1 MVSDLCKN
9 EKMKTKGKKRKSK
22 HNEVTPFLHYVDY
35 SPLGSFCQEIIQ
47 HQIFNFF
54 HFLYAPSDFLIFLEY
69 IPQILTAHYL
79 ITGTNRVFFSIFYN
93 AYTAVLFSGVLYQ
106 FYIRNCSSVE

>member
-9 EKMKTKGKKRKSK
+9 EKMKAKVESRKSK

-35 SPLGSFCQEIIQ
+35 STFGSLCQSLLTFVYQFYHKANII
-47 HQIFNFF
+47 
-54 HFLYAPSDFLIFLEY
+54 SFLIFLEY
-69 IPQILTAHYL
+69 IPQILTAHHL
-79 ITGTNRVFFSIFYN
+79 ITGTNRVFLSIFYN

-106 FYIRNCSSVE
+106 SYIRNCSSVE

>member
-35 SPLGSFCQEIIQ
+35 SALGSFCQALLTFVYQFYHKANII
-47 HQIFNFF
+47 
-54 HFLYAPSDFLIFLEY
+54 SFLIFLEY

-93 AYTAVLFSGVLYQ
+93 AYTAALFSGVLY
-106 FYIRNCSSVE
+106 

>member
-1 MVSDLCKN
+1 MQERKN
-9 EKMKTKGKKRKSK
+9 ESESRKSK

-35 SPLGSFCQEIIQ
+35 STLGSFRQVLLTFVYQFYHKANII
-47 HQIFNFF
+47 
-54 HFLYAPSDFLIFLEY
+54 SFLIFLEY

-79 ITGTNRVFFSIFYN
+79 ITDTNRVFLSIFYN

-106 FYIRNCSSVE
+106 SYIRNCSSVE

>member
-35 SPLGSFCQEIIQ
+35 STLGSFRQALLTFVYQFYHKANII
-47 HQIFNFF
+47 
-54 HFLYAPSDFLIFLEY
+54 SFLIFLEY

-79 ITGTNRVFFSIFYN
+79 IKETNSVSLSIFCN
-93 AYTAVLFSGVLYQ
+93 VRKAV
-106 FYIRNCSSVE
+106 